1 MLHLALAV
9 TLGSPWQ
16 RHFTPLSIVD
26 RQSIELKDAKSCSY
40 RVADGLDMRFI
51 VPDRMDSLAWI
62 QNKFK

>member
-40 RVADGLDMRFI
+40 RVADGLDMRFHAK
-51 VPDRMDSLAWI
+51 DRTAIFQRTNAD
-62 QNKFK
+62 